1 MKLKIIECRNK
12 KGIGLKELSKWFMY
26 IENDS
31 NENDQIKNV
40 VSF

>member
-26 IENDS
+26 IKKNS
-31 NENDQIKNV
+31 NKNNPIKDIVN
-40 VSF
+40 F